1 MEKSLEVKNLNVSYH
16 TKEVLK
22 DITLSMDI
30 GNLIGIIGP
39 NGAGKSTL
47 IKAILGLIPIDSGEV
62 KIYGKSIE
70 NMRQDIAYVPQRS
83 DIDWDFPI
91 LVKETVLL
99 GTYPKLGIFKRPG
112 EKEKDWA
119 MECLVKV
126 GMEEFANRQIG
137 ELSGGQQQRVF
148 LARALAQD
156 AKCFFLDEPFIGIDV
171 SSQEVIVNILAELRD
186 EGRTLFVVNH
196 DLMKVEGYF
205 DDLILIN
212 KELFGAGPV
221 AEIFQPELMEKAY
234 QTPLAVFM
242 SLGVD
247 L

>member
-1 MEKSLEVKNLNVSYH
+1 MKKALEVKNLTVSYKV
-16 TKEVLK
+16 KEVLR

-39 NGAGKSTL
+39 NGAGKSTF
-47 IKAILGLIPIDSGEV
+47 IKAVLGLTPIDSGEV
-62 KIYGKSIE
+62 KIYGKSVDE
-70 NMRQDIAYVPQRS
+70 MRNEIAYVPQRS

-91 LVKETVLL
+91 LVKDTVLL
-99 GTYPKLGIFKRPG
+99 GTYPKLGLFKRPG
-112 EKEKDWA
+112 KKEKDWA
-119 MECLVKV
+119 MDCLIKV
-126 GMEEFANRQIG
+126 GMEEYADRQIG

-148 LARALAQD
+148 IARALAQK
-156 AKCFFLDEPFIGIDV
+156 AECFFLDEPFIGIDV
-171 SSQEVIVNILAELRD
+171 ATQDIIVNILAELRD
-186 EGRTLFVVNH
+186 EGKTLFVVNH

-212 KELFGAGPV
+212 KDLIGAGPV
-221 AEIFQPELMEKAY
+221 EEIFQPELMEKAY

-242 SLGVD
+242 SLGVK

>member
-1 MEKSLEVKNLNVSYH
+1 MEKSLEVKNLTVSYN

-22 DITLSMDI
+22 DINLSMDI
-30 GNLIGIIGP
+30 GRLIGIIGP

-47 IKAILGLIPIDSGEV
+47 IKAVLGLVPMDSGEV

-70 NMRQDIAYVPQRS
+70 KMRKDIAYVPQRS

-91 LVKETVLL
+91 LVKDTVLL
-99 GTYPKLGIFKRPG
+99 GTYPKLGVFKRPG
-112 EKEKDWA
+112 KKERDLA
-119 MECLVKV
+119 MKSLAKV
-126 GMEEFANRQIG
+126 GIEEFADRQIG

-148 LARALAQD
+148 IARALAQE
-156 AKCFFLDEPFIGIDV
+156 AECFFLDEPFIGIDV
-171 SSQEVIVNILAELRD
+171 ASQEVIVNILAELRD
-186 EGRTLFVVNH
+186 EGKTLFVVNH

-212 KELFGAGPV
+212 KELMGAGPV
-221 AEIFQPELMEKAY
+221 SEIFQPELMEKAY